1 MKVFCI
7 GGDAGRADLWDGPR
21 GKEGHVGPTQLNQ
34 GKHPPCYSFV
44 QRYLSKKSI
53 REFMKISKKVATD
66 TVQQARK
73 LPLDIEYCYRIKLR
87 INNNYPV
94 QSL

>member
-53 REFMKISKKVATD
+53 ENS
-66 TVQQARK
+66 
-73 LPLDIEYCYRIKLR
+73 
-87 INNNYPV
+87 
-94 QSL
+94 